1 MMLAFIIAGC
11 AQAPLKHESAAYEQ
25 QRTRLSALDHWS
37 LNGRFAVR
45 YQEEGGSGIIRWIRK
60 GEDYDLRLYDTLGRM
75 QLRLWREEGR
85 VSIQSREGE
94 LQDSESAEQLM
105 QSQLGW
111 SLPITALD
119 HWVRGLEDP
128 GLPLETFQVDGLYV
142 QRLSQAQ
149 WLVEYSRHELV
160 DGLWVP
166 GMIRIEGRDISLK
179 LIVETWNL
187 S

>member
-1 MMLAFIIAGC
+1 MLAFVIAGC
-11 AQAPLKHESAAYEQ
+11 AQVPLKDESAAYEQ
-25 QRTRLSALDHWS
+25 QRTRLLELDHWS
-37 LNGRFAVR
+37 LNGRFAIR
-45 YQEEGGSGIIRWIRK
+45 YHDEGGSGIIRWIRK
-60 GEDYDLRLYDTLGRM
+60 GDDYDLRLYDALGRM
-75 QLRLWREEGR
+75 QLRLWRESGR
-85 VSIQSREGE
+85 VSMQSREGE

-128 GLPLETFQVDGLYV
+128 DLPLEAHQVDGLYV
-142 QRLSQAQ
+142 QSLSQAQ
-149 WLVEYSRHELV
+149 WQIAYSRHELV

>member
-1 MMLAFIIAGC
+1 MLAFVIAGC
-11 AQAPLKHESAAYEQ
+11 AQVPLKDESAAYEQ
-25 QRTRLSALDHWS
+25 QRTRLLELDHWS
-37 LNGRFAVR
+37 LNGRFAIR
-45 YQEEGGSGIIRWIRK
+45 YHDEGGSGIIRWIRK
-60 GEDYDLRLYDTLGRM
+60 GDDYDLRLYDALGRM
-75 QLRLWREEGR
+75 QLRLWRESGR
-85 VSIQSREGE
+85 VSMQSREGE
-94 LQDSESAEQLM
+94 LPDSESAEQLM

-128 GLPLETFQVDGLYV
+128 DLPLEAHQVDGLYV
-142 QRLSQAQ
+142 QSLSQAQ
-149 WLVEYSRHELV
+149 WQIAYSRHELV